1 MVSLG
6 NRVKK
11 GTTAIRFY
19 LLEDIDIFYDE
30 AKDTPCGREGSE
42 GSKGSEGS

>member
-1 MVSLG
+1 MVCLDDG
-6 NRVKK
+6 VKK
-11 GTTAIRFY
+11 GMTDIRFY